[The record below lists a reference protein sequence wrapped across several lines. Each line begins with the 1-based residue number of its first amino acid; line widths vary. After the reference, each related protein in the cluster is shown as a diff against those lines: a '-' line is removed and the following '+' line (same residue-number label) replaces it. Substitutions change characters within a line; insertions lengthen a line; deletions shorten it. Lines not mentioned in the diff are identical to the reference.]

1 VNRLPP
7 NLSPPRLAAGLVL
20 PLAAYLVIRAVIGS
34 ATGALAMTEAVPA
47 AWLLVTAIVR
57 RKVDPIAVVSTLTV
71 AIALALTAPTG
82 SFVADSTA
90 ARILVL
96 GTGAVIT
103 AGFIRRLKL
112 QRR

>member
-1 VNRLPP
+1 MTRLPP
-7 NLSPPRLAAGLVL
+7 KLSPPRLAAGLVL

-34 ATGALAMTEAVPA
+34 ATG
-47 AWLLVTAIVR
+47 
-57 RKVDPIAVVSTLTV
+57 
-71 AIALALTAPTG
+71 ALALTAPTG